1 MYVIPIYPSMSNK
14 VLEGLS
20 EFNAVLALLEAFRT
34 RGAHAE
40 SIMAS
45 AQLVSKCCLPGS
57 SRVSQ
62 GLPGSSRGFVRL
74 PGLPGF
80 FPLGLRQERLNQVAQ
95 DLAESV
101 RITDILSQKIEAPSF
116 DSLMIL

>member
-1 MYVIPIYPSMSNK
+1 MSNK

-57 SRVSQ
+57 S
-62 GLPGSSRGFVRL
+62 GGFVRL

-80 FPLGLRQERLNQVAQ
+80 FPLRQERLNQVAQ

-101 RITDILSQKIEAPSF
+101 RITDILSQKIEATPVEE
-116 DSLMIL
+116 L

>member
-1 MYVIPIYPSMSNK
+1 MYVIRIYPSMSNK

-57 SRVSQ
+57 PRVFRGFCSSSRSSRFFSSAA
-62 GLPGSSRGFVRL
+62 GAAEPGSTR
-74 PGLPGF
+74 PG
-80 FPLGLRQERLNQVAQ
+80 
-95 DLAESV
+95 
-101 RITDILSQKIEAPSF
+101 
-116 DSLMIL
+116 

>member
-1 MYVIPIYPSMSNK
+1 MYVIRIYPSMSNK

-57 SRVSQ
+57 PRVSQ
-62 GLPGSSRGFVRL
+62 GLPGVLFVFQVFQV
-74 PGLPGF
+74 F
-80 FPLGLRQERLNQVAQ
+80 FLCGR
-95 DLAESV
+95 SG
-101 RITDILSQKIEAPSF
+101 
-116 DSLMIL
+116 